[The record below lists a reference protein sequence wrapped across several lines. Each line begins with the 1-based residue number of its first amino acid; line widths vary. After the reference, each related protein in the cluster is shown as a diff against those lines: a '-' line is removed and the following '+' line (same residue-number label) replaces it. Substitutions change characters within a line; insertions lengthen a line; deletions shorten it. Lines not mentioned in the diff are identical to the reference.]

1 MSRWLKDF
9 PHGSVVKN
17 LSAAQELQK
26 TQVRSLGWED
36 PLEDHSS
43 IPVYDHSSIPVYD
56 LLQEVIPVFLPG
68 ESHR

>member
-43 IPVYDHSSIPVYD
+43 IPVYD